1 MNDSATAGAP
11 QDVKLKSLG
20 EIVSR
25 DRKLIAIVT
34 LIVTIITAIGAIISQ
49 KQYKGTVQFSV
60 VTQDQKGG
68 AGGLMSSFGALASL
82 AGVSVGGESDKYEPI
97 ALLESRFLTEMY
109 IQQNNLLPILFP
121 KAWDAQAGR
130 WKDPATAPTLWK
142 GDAQF
147 KKIRAVVTDAKTGL
161 VTVSITW
168 PDPEVA
174 AKWANGLVALTN
186 KQMRERALHESDR
199 HITYLREQAERTE
212 LVPVQQALS
221 TLMENEY
228 KESMLA
234 GGTEEYSLKV
244 IDPAFVPETPSSL
257 RRSLV
262 TLIGLLGGLFIS
274 IVFVFIRA
282 SWRGER

>member
-1 MNDSATAGAP
+1 MNDTATAAP
-11 QDVKLKSLG
+11 PDVKLKSLG

-25 DRKLIAIVT
+25 DRKLIVIVT
-34 LIVTIITAIGAIISQ
+34 LIITVITGIGALLSQ

-60 VTQDQKGG
+60 VTQDQKGA

-82 AGVSVGGESDKYEPI
+82 AGVSVSGESEKFEPI
-97 ALLESRFLTEMY
+97 ALLQSRFLTEMY
-109 IQQNNLLPILFP
+109 IEQNNLLPILFP
-121 KAWDAQAGR
+121 KAWDAGSGH
-130 WKDPATAPTLWK
+130 WKNTATPPTLWK

-147 KKIRAVVTDAKTGL
+147 KKIRAVVTDPKTGL

-168 PDPEVA
+168 PDPVLA
-174 AKWANGLVALTN
+174 ARWANGLVALTN
-186 KQMRERALHESDR
+186 QQMRGKAMRESDK
-199 HITYLREQAERTE
+199 HIEYLRDQAEKTE

-257 RRSLV
+257 RRSIV
-262 TLIGLLGGLFIS
+262 TLIGFLGGLFIS
-274 IVFVFIRA
+274 TVFVFTRA